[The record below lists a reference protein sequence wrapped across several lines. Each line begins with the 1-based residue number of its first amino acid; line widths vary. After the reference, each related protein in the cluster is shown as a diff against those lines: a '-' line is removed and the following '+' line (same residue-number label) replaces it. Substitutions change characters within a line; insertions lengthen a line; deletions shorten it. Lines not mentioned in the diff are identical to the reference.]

1 MDVSVVDLSFQSE
14 KPMTKDALHAAM
26 KAASEGSMKG
36 ILGYTE
42 EPLVSSDF
50 IGDSRSFDRG
60 CGADGHAD
68 HGRRFRRR
76 CMSWYDNEWGFS
88 HRMVD
93 LARAPRRAK
102 RLRAVRQ
109 RTMTTLEGITVD
121 RRAAA
126 PEASALF
133 VRVDFNVPL
142 ERAAGRSPSHHRR
155 RAHRRGAPH
164 HQACARA
171 RRARDPR
178 EPPREGRKKGRI
190 RSSLSS
196 RVVRA
201 SPSCSASKC
210 TSRRDCIGDA
220 AKKVVFD
227 LRAGQVCLL
236 ENLRFPPEEEK
247 DDEAFALKLAELCDV
262 YVDDAFGAV
271 HRAHASVHALPKSMR
286 ERGCGFLLE
295 KEIAALGKI
304 ITNPDKPFVAVL
316 GGAKVSDK
324 IAVLDSLLEK
334 VDALV
339 IGGAMANTFLAARGA
354 NMQASKIED
363 DKLALARTILEK
375 AREKKIDIVLPI
387 DVVVANNLHAAEGQ
401 IVDVG
406 AIPEASW
413 RSTSDRSPSRFQEW
427 FDKAKSVFW
436 NGPMG
441 LFEKPAFS
449 NGTFSVARALAA
461 SHAFTV
467 IGGGDSA
474 SAVKEAGEGIAQKFS
489 HISTGGGAS
498 LELIEGKKLPGIE
511 VLRRSAAA
519 VSAGAPP
526 ATGA

>member
-1 MDVSVVDLSFQSE
+1 
-14 KPMTKDALHAAM
+14 
-26 KAASEGSMKG
+26 
-36 ILGYTE
+36 
-42 EPLVSSDF
+42 
-50 IGDSRSFDRG
+50 
-60 CGADGHAD
+60 
-68 HGRRFRRR
+68 
-76 CMSWYDNEWGFS
+76 
-88 HRMVD
+88 
-93 LARAPRRAK
+93 
-102 RLRAVRQ
+102 
-109 RTMTTLEGITVD
+109 MTTLVGITSIKDLPIENKRV
-121 RRAAA
+121 
-126 PEASALF
+126 F
-133 VRVDFNVPL
+133 IRVDFNVPL
-142 ERAAGRSPSHHRR
+142 EEEPDGTMVISDDARIVEALPTIKHALE
-155 RAHRRGAPH
+155 RGARIILASH
-164 HQACARA
+164 L
-171 RRARDPR
+171 
-178 EPPREGRKKGRI
+178 GRPKKGPDPKL
-190 RSSLSS
+190 SLEPVGA
-196 RVVRA
+196 RLAELLGVEVHI
-201 SPSCSASKC
+201 PE
-210 TSRRDCIGDA
+210 DCIGDA

-236 ENLRFPPEEEK
+236 ENLRFHPEEEK
-247 DDEAFALKLAELCDV
+247 DDETFAAKLAELCDV

-271 HRAHASVHALPKSMR
+271 HRAHASVHALPKMMR

-354 NMQASKIED
+354 NMQASKVEE

-375 AREKKIDIVLPI
+375 AREKKVDLVLPV
-387 DVVVANNLHAAEGQ
+387 DVVVADNISAREGT

-406 AIPEASW
+406 AIPEGHMALDIGPKSIAL
-413 RSTSDRSPSRFQEW
+413 FGQW
-427 FDKAKSVFW
+427 FGKAKSVFW

-441 LFEKPAFS
+441 LFERPAFS

-461 SHAFTV
+461 SDAFTV

-511 VLRRSAAA
+511 ILRRSAQ
-519 VSAGAPP
+519 
-526 ATGA
+526 